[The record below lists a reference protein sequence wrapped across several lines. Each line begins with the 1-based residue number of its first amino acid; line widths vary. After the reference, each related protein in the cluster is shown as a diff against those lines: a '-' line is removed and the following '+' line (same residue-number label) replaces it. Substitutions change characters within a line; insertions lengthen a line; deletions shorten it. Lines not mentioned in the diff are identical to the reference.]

1 MICHL
6 FLHASN
12 HITGSMIRN
21 YLKVAWRNLWK
32 HKVYSMLNIL
42 GLATGIT
49 ACIII
54 LLFVFYENSFDNFHS
69 RNIYRLNEVQKYE
82 GMVAPQNVALSMYPM
97 GPTLKKDYPEIVDYT
112 RISTMGK
119 VKIWYED
126 RRHVLKSGFYV
137 DSTFLQLFDFQL
149 LKGDKKRVLQKPNSV
164 VLTEENA
171 VKIFGNQDPLGRNV
185 TIYGDDTTSFVVT
198 GILKNIPKTSH
209 LQFDALF
216 SLSTFAKPDLMN
228 NWGGNWMVTYL
239 ELSKNADVAAL
250 EKRFPD
256 FLKRNMK
263 EGGWKFY
270 ELFLQPI
277 KEVHSNSM
285 NITHDYQN
293 FQKFD
298 KNYTY
303 LFSVIALIVLL
314 IACINFM
321 NLSTARSAGRAKEI
335 GVRKASGSGRFQ
347 LGMQFL
353 GESVMLCFF
362 ALLIAVPFVYLLLPY
377 VNELSQRNLE
387 FSVFSRPSMLFSLIG
402 GSILVGI
409 VSGLYPAA
417 YLSSFNAATVLKGT
431 MQTAGKKLTFRN
443 VLVVGQFAGAIFL
456 MIATVLTVR
465 QLHYMQKANVGFERE
480 QVVTVP
486 LGMEGNKYYGALKDA
501 LLSKTNIVAVTASR
515 QKLGNNMHQTGVR
528 FHGDGPVREMASSQ
542 VVVDKD
548 YLTLYKI
555 PLVAGRNFKKEG
567 DSDNGKAYIINETLA
582 RELLK
587 ETPGKS
593 LDFLIGKNFG
603 FGGMDSAGVLIGVAK
618 DFNFNS
624 LHHKIETLCILN
636 NKDWG
641 FGEMSVKINGAR
653 ANEAIA
659 DIRSTWKTIA
669 PNDDFEYEF
678 LDDHFAELY
687 RADNTVSE
695 IVGILAVLAILI
707 SCLGLFGLAS
717 FSVEQRVKEI
727 GVRKVLG
734 ASVVQIVNLISQD
747 FLRLVV
753 VAFVIAA
760 PLAWFAMN
768 KWLEDYAYRIDV
780 SWWVFVLAGI
790 LAIAIAL
797 VTVSFQSIK
806 AALKNPVRSLR
817 SE

>member
-1 MICHL
+1 MIK
-6 FLHASN
+6 
-12 HITGSMIRN
+12 N
-21 YLKVAWRNLWK
+21 YLKIAWRNLWK
-32 HKVYSMLNIL
+32 HKVYSLLNIL

-54 LLFVFYENSFDNFHS
+54 MLFVFYEKSFDTMHS
-69 RNIYRLNEVQKYE
+69 KNIYRLDEVQKYE

-97 GPTLKKDYPEIVDYT
+97 GPTLKNDYPEILNYA

-119 VKIWYED
+119 VKLWYND
-126 RRHVLKSGFYV
+126 KRQILNSGYYV
-137 DSTFLQLFDFQL
+137 DSTFLQMFDFHL
-149 LKGDKKRVLQKPNSV
+149 LQGDKNLVLQKPNSV

-171 VKIFGNQDPLGRNV
+171 LKIFGKEEAIGKNV
-185 TIYGDDTTSFVVT
+185 TVYGGDTTTFVVT
-198 GILKNIPKTSH
+198 GVLANVPKTSH
-209 LQFDALF
+209 LQFDGLF

-239 ELSKNADVAAL
+239 ELSKDANVAAL

-270 ELFLQPI
+270 ELFLQPLR
-277 KEVHSNSM
+277 EVHSNST

-293 FQKFD
+293 YQKFD
-298 KNYTY
+298 QNYTY
-303 LFSVIALIVLL
+303 VFSVIAFIVLL

-335 GVRKASGSGRFQ
+335 GIRKASGSGRFQ
-347 LGMQFL
+347 LGLQFL
-353 GESVMLCFF
+353 GESFMLCFF
-362 ALLIAVPFVYLLLPY
+362 ALLVAIPFVYLLLPY
-377 VNELSQRNLE
+377 INELSQRKLE
-387 FSVFSRPSMLFSLIG
+387 FSIFSQPSLLLSLLG
-402 GSILVGI
+402 GAIVVGI
-409 VSGLYPAA
+409 ISGLYPAA

-431 MQTAGKKLTFRN
+431 MQTAGKKLSFRN
-443 VLVVGQFAGAIFL
+443 ILVVGQFAGAIFL

-465 QLHYMQKANVGFERE
+465 QLNYMQKANIGFDRE
-480 QVVTVP
+480 QVVTIP
-486 LGMEGNKYYGALKDA
+486 LGIQGNKNYQALKDA
-501 LLSKTNIVAVTASR
+501 LLSKSNIVAVTASR

-528 FHGDGPVREMASSQ
+528 FHGDGPVREMATSQ

-555 PLVAGRNFKKEG
+555 PLVAGRNFAKEG
-567 DSDNGKAYIINETLA
+567 DSDNGKAYIVNETMA
-582 RELLK
+582 KELLK

-593 LDFLIGKNFG
+593 LDYLIGKNFG

-636 NKDWG
+636 NNDWG
-641 FGEMSVKINGAR
+641 FGEMSVKVNSSKAK
-653 ANEAIA
+653 EAIA
-659 DIRSTWKTIA
+659 DIQSTWKEIA

-687 RADNTVSE
+687 RADNTLSE
-695 IVGILAVLAILI
+695 IVGILAMLAILI

-734 ASVVQIVNLISQD
+734 ASIVQIVNLISQD
-747 FLRLVV
+747 FLRLVII
-753 VAFVIAA
+753 AFVIAA
-760 PLAWFAMN
+760 PLAWFGMS
-768 KWLEDYAYRIDV
+768 KWLEDYAYRVDI
-780 SWWVFVLAGI
+780 SWWVFALAGVLAV
-790 LAIAIAL
+790 AIAL
-797 VTVSFQSIK
+797 MTVSFQSIK
-806 AALKNPVRSLR
+806 AALKNPVKSLR

>member
-1 MICHL
+1 VIK
-6 FLHASN
+6 
-12 HITGSMIRN
+12 N
-21 YLKVAWRNLWK
+21 YLKIAWRNLWK
-32 HKVYSMLNIL
+32 HKGYSLLNIL
-42 GLATGIT
+42 GLATGMT
-49 ACIII
+49 ACIVIM
-54 LLFVFYENSFDNFHS
+54 LFVFYEKSFDGIHS
-69 RNIYRLNEVQKYE
+69 KNIYRLDEVQKFE

-97 GPTLKKDYPEIVDYT
+97 GPTLKNDYPEILNYA

-119 VKIWYED
+119 VKVWYND
-126 RRHVLKSGFYV
+126 KKLILNSGYYV

-149 LKGDKKRVLQKPNSV
+149 LKGDRNLVLQKPNSV

-171 VKIFGNQDPLGRNV
+171 EKIFGNDNAIGKSV
-185 TIYGDDTTSFVVT
+185 TIYGGDTTTFVVT
-198 GILKNIPKTSH
+198 GILANVPKASH
-209 LQFDALF
+209 LQFDGLF

-239 ELSKNADVAAL
+239 ELSKNADVASL

-270 ELFLQPI
+270 ELFLQPL

-293 FQKFD
+293 YQKFD

-303 LFSVIALIVLL
+303 VFSIIAFIVLL

-335 GVRKASGSGRFQ
+335 GIRKASGSGRFQ
-347 LGMQFL
+347 LGLQFL

-362 ALLIAVPFVYLLLPY
+362 ALLLAIPFVYLLLPY
-377 VNELSQRNLE
+377 VNELSQRKLE
-387 FSVFSRPSMLFSLIG
+387 FSIFSQPLLLLSLLG
-402 GSILVGI
+402 GSVVVGI
-409 VSGLYPAA
+409 ISGLYPAA

-431 MQTAGKKLTFRN
+431 MQTAGKKMSFRN
-443 VLVVGQFAGAIFL
+443 ILVVGQFAGAIFL

-465 QLHYMQKANVGFERE
+465 QLHYMQKANVGFNRD
-480 QVVTVP
+480 QVITIP
-486 LGMEGNKYYGALKDA
+486 LGMEANKNYQALKDA
-501 LLSKTNIVAVTASR
+501 LLSKTNVVGVTASR
-515 QKLGNNMHQTGVR
+515 QKLGNNMHQTGVK

-542 VVVDKD
+542 VVVDRD

-555 PLVAGRNFKKEG
+555 PLVAGRNFSKES
-567 DSDNGKAYIINETLA
+567 DADNGKAYIVNETLA
-582 RELLK
+582 KELLK

-624 LHHKIETLCILN
+624 LHHKIETLCIFN

-641 FGEMSVKINGAR
+641 FGEMSVKVNSSKAK
-653 ANEAIA
+653 EAIA
-659 DIRSTWKTIA
+659 DIQSTWKEIA

-695 IVGILAVLAILI
+695 IVGILAMLAILI

-753 VAFVIAA
+753 IAFVIAA
-760 PLAWFAMN
+760 PLAWFGMN
-768 KWLEDYAYRIDV
+768 KWLEDYAYRVDV
-780 SWWVFVLAGI
+780 SWWVFALAGV

-797 VTVSFQSIK
+797 ITVSFQSIK
-806 AALKNPVRSLR
+806 AALKNPVKSLR

>member
-1 MICHL
+1 MIK
-6 FLHASN
+6 
-12 HITGSMIRN
+12 N
-21 YLKVAWRNLWK
+21 YLKIAWRNLWK
-32 HKVYSMLNIL
+32 HKGYSLLNIL
-42 GLATGIT
+42 GLATGMT
-49 ACIII
+49 ACIVIM
-54 LLFVFYENSFDNFHS
+54 LFVFYEKSFDGIHS
-69 RNIYRLNEVQKYE
+69 KNIYRLDEVQKFE

-97 GPTLKKDYPEIVDYT
+97 GPTLKNDYPEILNYA

-119 VKIWYED
+119 VKVWYND
-126 RRHVLKSGFYV
+126 KKLILNSGYYV

-149 LKGDKKRVLQKPNSV
+149 LKGDRNLVLQKPNSV

-171 VKIFGNQDPLGRNV
+171 EKIFGNDNAIGKSV
-185 TIYGDDTTSFVVT
+185 TIYGGDTTTFVVT
-198 GILKNIPKTSH
+198 GILANVPKASH
-209 LQFDALF
+209 LQFDGLF

-239 ELSKNADVAAL
+239 ELSKNADVASL

-270 ELFLQPI
+270 ELFLQPL

-293 FQKFD
+293 YQKFD

-303 LFSVIALIVLL
+303 VFSIIAFIVLL

-335 GVRKASGSGRFQ
+335 GIRKASGSGRFQ
-347 LGMQFL
+347 LGLQFL

-362 ALLIAVPFVYLLLPY
+362 ALLLAIPFVYLLLPY
-377 VNELSQRNLE
+377 VNELSQRKLE
-387 FSVFSRPSMLFSLIG
+387 FSIFSQPLLLLSLLG
-402 GSILVGI
+402 GSVVVGI
-409 VSGLYPAA
+409 ISGLYPAA

-431 MQTAGKKLTFRN
+431 MQTAGKKMSFRN
-443 VLVVGQFAGAIFL
+443 ILVVGQFAGAIFL

-465 QLHYMQKANVGFERE
+465 QLHYMQKANVGFNRD
-480 QVVTVP
+480 QVITIP
-486 LGMEGNKYYGALKDA
+486 LGMEANKNYQALKDA
-501 LLSKTNIVAVTASR
+501 LLSKTNVVGVTASR
-515 QKLGNNMHQTGVR
+515 QKLGNNMHQTGVK

-542 VVVDKD
+542 VVVDRD

-555 PLVAGRNFKKEG
+555 PLVAGRNFSKES
-567 DSDNGKAYIINETLA
+567 DADNGKAYIVNETLA
-582 RELLK
+582 KELLK

-624 LHHKIETLCILN
+624 LHHKIETLCIFN

-641 FGEMSVKINGAR
+641 FGEMSVKVNSSKAK
-653 ANEAIA
+653 EAIA
-659 DIRSTWKTIA
+659 DIQSTWKEIA

-695 IVGILAVLAILI
+695 IVGILAMLAILI

-753 VAFVIAA
+753 IAFVIAA
-760 PLAWFAMN
+760 PLAWFGMN
-768 KWLEDYAYRIDV
+768 KWLEDYAYRVDV
-780 SWWVFVLAGI
+780 SWWVFALAGV

-797 VTVSFQSIK
+797 ITVSFQSIK
-806 AALKNPVRSLR
+806 AALKNPVKSLR

>member
-1 MICHL
+1 MIK
-6 FLHASN
+6 
-12 HITGSMIRN
+12 N
-21 YLKVAWRNLWK
+21 YLKIAWRNLWK
-32 HKVYSMLNIL
+32 HKGYSLLNIL

-54 LLFVFYENSFDNFHS
+54 MLFVFYEKSFDGIHS
-69 RNIYRLNEVQKYE
+69 KNIYRLDEVQKFE
-82 GMVAPQNVALSMYPM
+82 GMVAPQKVALSMYPM
-97 GPTLKKDYPEIVDYT
+97 GPTLKKDYPEILNFA
-112 RISTMGK
+112 RISTLGK
-119 VKIWYED
+119 VKVWYND
-126 RRHVLKSGFYV
+126 KRLILNSGYYV
-137 DSTFLQLFDFQL
+137 DSTFLQMFDFQL
-149 LKGDKKRVLQKPNSV
+149 LKGDKNLVLQKPNSV

-171 VKIFGNQDPLGRNV
+171 VKIFGKEDAIGKDITV
-185 TIYGDDTTSFVVT
+185 YGGDTITFVVT
-198 GILKNIPKTSH
+198 GILANVPKTSH
-209 LQFDALF
+209 LQFDGLF

-239 ELSKNADVAAL
+239 ELSKNADVASL

-270 ELFLQPI
+270 ELFLQPLN
-277 KEVHSNSM
+277 EVHSNSTS
-285 NITHDYQN
+285 ITHDYQN
-293 FQKFD
+293 YQKFD

-303 LFSVIALIVLL
+303 VFSIIALIVLL

-335 GVRKASGSGRFQ
+335 GIRKASGSGRFQ

-353 GESVMLCFF
+353 GESVMLSFF
-362 ALLIAVPFVYLLLPY
+362 ALLIALPFVFLLLPY
-377 VNELSQRNLE
+377 VNELSQRKLE
-387 FSVFSRPSMLFSLIG
+387 FSIFTQPALLLSLVCGAIV
-402 GSILVGI
+402 VGLI
-409 VSGLYPAA
+409 SGLYPAA

-431 MQTAGKKLTFRN
+431 IQTAGKKMSFRN
-443 VLVVGQFAGAIFL
+443 ILVVGQFAGAIFL

-465 QLHYMQKANVGFERE
+465 QLNFMQKANIGFDRD
-480 QVVTVP
+480 QVITIP
-486 LGMEGNKYYGALKDA
+486 LGMEGNKNYQALKDA
-501 LLSKTNIVAVTASR
+501 LLSKSNIVGVTASR
-515 QKLGNNMHQTGVR
+515 QKLGNNMHQTGVK
-528 FHGDGPVREMASSQ
+528 FHGEGPVREMASSQ
-542 VVVDKD
+542 VVVDRD

-555 PLVAGRNFKKEG
+555 PLVAGRNFSKEG
-567 DSDNGKAYIINETLA
+567 DSDNGKAYIVNETLA
-582 RELLK
+582 KELLK

-624 LHHKIETLCILN
+624 LHHKIETLCIFN

-641 FGEMSVKINGAR
+641 FGEMSIKVNSSKVK
-653 ANEAIA
+653 EAIA
-659 DIRSTWKTIA
+659 DIQSTWKEIA

-678 LDDHFAELY
+678 LDEHFEELY

-695 IVGILAVLAILI
+695 IVGILAGLAIFI

-734 ASVVQIVNLISQD
+734 ASVSQIVNLLSMD
-747 FLRLVV
+747 FVKLVL
-753 VAFVIAA
+753 VAFIIAV

-768 KWLEDYAYRIDV
+768 KWLEDYAYRIDIPV
-780 SWWVFVLAGI
+780 WVFGMTGVLAV
-790 LAIAIAL
+790 AIAL
-797 VTVSFQSIK
+797 ITVSFQSIK
-806 AALKNPVRSLR
+806 AALKNPVKSLR

>member
-1 MICHL
+1 MIK
-6 FLHASN
+6 
-12 HITGSMIRN
+12 N
-21 YLKVAWRNLWK
+21 YLKIAWRNLWK
-32 HKVYSMLNIL
+32 HKVYSLLNIL

-54 LLFVFYENSFDNFHS
+54 MLFVFYEKSFDVMHS
-69 RNIYRLNEVQKYE
+69 KNIYRLDEVQKYE

-97 GPTLKKDYPEIVDYT
+97 GPTLKSDYPEILNYA

-119 VKIWYED
+119 VKVWYND
-126 RRHVLKSGFYV
+126 KRQILNSGYYV
-137 DSTFLQLFDFQL
+137 DSTFLQMFDFHL
-149 LKGDKKRVLQKPNSV
+149 LKGDKNLVLQKPNSV

-171 VKIFGNQDPLGRNV
+171 LKIFGKEDPIGRNV
-185 TIYGDDTTSFVVT
+185 TVYGGDTTTFVVT
-198 GILKNIPKTSH
+198 GVLANVPKTSH
-209 LQFDALF
+209 LQFDGLF

-239 ELSKNADVAAL
+239 ELSKDADVASL

-270 ELFLQPI
+270 ELFLQPLR
-277 KEVHSNSM
+277 EVHSNST

-293 FQKFD
+293 YQKFD
-298 KNYTY
+298 QNYTY
-303 LFSVIALIVLL
+303 VFSVIAFIVLL

-335 GVRKASGSGRFQ
+335 GIRKASGSGRFQ
-347 LGMQFL
+347 LGLQFL

-362 ALLIAVPFVYLLLPY
+362 ALLVAIPFVYLLLPY
-377 VNELSQRNLE
+377 INELSQRKLE
-387 FSVFSRPSMLFSLIG
+387 FSIFSQPLLLISLLG
-402 GSILVGI
+402 GAIVVGI
-409 VSGLYPAA
+409 ISGLYPAA

-431 MQTAGKKLTFRN
+431 MQTAGKKLSFRN

-465 QLHYMQKANVGFERE
+465 QLNYMQKANIGFDRE
-480 QVVTVP
+480 QVVTIP
-486 LGMEGNKYYGALKDA
+486 LGMEGNKNYQALKDA
-501 LLSKTNIVAVTASR
+501 LLSKANIVAVTASR

-555 PLVAGRNFKKEG
+555 PLVAGRNFAKEG
-567 DSDNGKAYIINETLA
+567 DSDNGKAYIVNETMA
-582 RELLK
+582 KELLK

-593 LDFLIGKNFG
+593 LDYLIGKNFG
-603 FGGMDSAGVLIGVAK
+603 FGGMDSVGVLIGVAK

-636 NKDWG
+636 NNDWG
-641 FGEMSVKINGAR
+641 FGEMSVKVNSSKAK
-653 ANEAIA
+653 EAIA
-659 DIRSTWKTIA
+659 DIQSTWKEIA

-687 RADNTVSE
+687 RADNTLSE
-695 IVGILAVLAILI
+695 IVGILAMLAILI

-747 FLRLVV
+747 FLRLVII
-753 VAFVIAA
+753 AFVIAA
-760 PLAWFAMN
+760 PLAWFGMS
-768 KWLEDYAYRIDV
+768 KWLEDYAYRIDI
-780 SWWVFVLAGI
+780 SWWVFALAGVLAV
-790 LAIAIAL
+790 AIAL
-797 VTVSFQSIK
+797 MTVSFQSIK
-806 AALKNPVRSLR
+806 AALKNPVKSLR

>member
-1 MICHL
+1 MIK
-6 FLHASN
+6 
-12 HITGSMIRN
+12 N
-21 YLKVAWRNLWK
+21 YLKIAWRNLWK
-32 HKVYSMLNIL
+32 HKGYSLLNIL

-54 LLFVFYENSFDNFHS
+54 MLFVFYEKSFDGIHS
-69 RNIYRLNEVQKYE
+69 KNIYRLDEVQKFE

-97 GPTLKKDYPEIVDYT
+97 GPTLKKDYPEILNFA
-112 RISTMGK
+112 RISTMEK
-119 VKIWYED
+119 VKIWHND
-126 RRHVLKSGFYV
+126 KRLILNSGYYV
-137 DSTFLQLFDFQL
+137 DSTFLQMFDFHL
-149 LKGDKKRVLQKPNSV
+149 LKGDKNLVLQKPNSV
-164 VLTEENA
+164 VLTEESA
-171 VKIFGNQDPLGRNV
+171 VKIFGKEEAIGKNV
-185 TIYGDDTTSFVVT
+185 TIYGGDTTTFVVT
-198 GILKNIPKTSH
+198 GVLANVPKTSH
-209 LQFDALF
+209 LQFDGLF

-239 ELSKNADVAAL
+239 ELSKNADVASL

-270 ELFLQPI
+270 ELFLQPL

-293 FQKFD
+293 YQKFD
-298 KNYTY
+298 QNYTY
-303 LFSVIALIVLL
+303 VFSIIALIVLL

-335 GVRKASGSGRFQ
+335 DIRKASGSGRFQ

-362 ALLIAVPFVYLLLPY
+362 ALLVAIPLVFLLLPY
-377 VNELSQRNLE
+377 VNELSQRKLE
-387 FSVFSRPSMLFSLIG
+387 FLVFSQPLLLLSLLGGAIVIG
-402 GSILVGI
+402 II
-409 VSGLYPAA
+409 SGLYPAA

-431 MQTAGKKLTFRN
+431 MQTAGKKLSFRN
-443 VLVVGQFAGAIFL
+443 ILVVGQFAGAIFL

-465 QLHYMQKANVGFERE
+465 QLNYMQKANVGFSRE
-480 QVVTVP
+480 QVITIP
-486 LGMEGNKYYGALKDA
+486 LGMDGNKNYQALKDA

-515 QKLGNNMHQTGVR
+515 QKLGNNMHQTGVK

-542 VVVDKD
+542 VVVDRD

-555 PLVAGRNFKKEG
+555 PLVAGRNFSKEG
-567 DSDNGKAYIINETLA
+567 DSDNGKAYIVNETLA
-582 RELLK
+582 KELLK

-624 LHHKIETLCILN
+624 LHHKIETLCIFN

-641 FGEMSVKINGAR
+641 FGEMSVKVNGAK
-653 ANEAIA
+653 AKEAIA
-659 DIRSTWKTIA
+659 DIQSTWKEIA
-669 PNDDFEYEF
+669 PNDDFEYQF
-678 LDDHFAELY
+678 LDDHFVELY

-747 FLRLVV
+747 FLRLVI
-753 VAFVIAA
+753 VAFIIAA
-760 PLAWFAMN
+760 PLAWFGMS
-768 KWLEDYAYRIDV
+768 KWLEDYAYRVDI
-780 SWWVFVLAGI
+780 SWWVFALAGI

-797 VTVSFQSIK
+797 ITVSFQSIK
-806 AALKNPVRSLR
+806 AALKDPVKSLR

>member
-1 MICHL
+1 MIK
-6 FLHASN
+6 
-12 HITGSMIRN
+12 N
-21 YLKVAWRNLWK
+21 YLKIAWRNLWK
-32 HKVYSMLNIL
+32 HKVYSLLNIL

-54 LLFVFYENSFDNFHS
+54 MLFVFYEKSFDTMHS
-69 RNIYRLNEVQKYE
+69 KNIYRLDEVQKYE

-97 GPTLKKDYPEIVDYT
+97 GPTLKNDYPEILNYA

-119 VKIWYED
+119 VKVWYNGK
-126 RRHVLKSGFYV
+126 RQILNSGYYV
-137 DSTFLQLFDFQL
+137 DSTFLQMFDFHL
-149 LKGDKKRVLQKPNSV
+149 LQGDKNLVLQKPNSV

-171 VKIFGNQDPLGRNV
+171 LKIFGKEEAIGKNV
-185 TIYGDDTTSFVVT
+185 TVYGGDTTTFVVT
-198 GILKNIPKTSH
+198 GVLANVPKTSH
-209 LQFDALF
+209 LQFDGLF

-239 ELSKNADVAAL
+239 ELSKDANVAAL

-270 ELFLQPI
+270 ELFLQPLR
-277 KEVHSNSM
+277 EVHSNST

-293 FQKFD
+293 YQKFD
-298 KNYTY
+298 QNYTY
-303 LFSVIALIVLL
+303 VFSVIAFIVLL

-335 GVRKASGSGRFQ
+335 GIRKASGSGRFQ
-347 LGMQFL
+347 LGLQFL

-362 ALLIAVPFVYLLLPY
+362 ALLVAIPFVYLLLPY
-377 VNELSQRNLE
+377 INELSQRKLE
-387 FSVFSRPSMLFSLIG
+387 FSIFSQPSLLLSLLG
-402 GSILVGI
+402 GAIVVGI
-409 VSGLYPAA
+409 ISGLYPAA

-431 MQTAGKKLTFRN
+431 MQTAGKKLSFRN
-443 VLVVGQFAGAIFL
+443 ILVVGQFAGAIFL

-465 QLHYMQKANVGFERE
+465 QLNYMQKANIGFDRE
-480 QVVTVP
+480 QVVTIP
-486 LGMEGNKYYGALKDA
+486 LGMQGNKNYQALKDA
-501 LLSKTNIVAVTASR
+501 LLSKSNIVAVTASR

-528 FHGDGPVREMASSQ
+528 FHGDGPVREMATSQ

-555 PLVAGRNFKKEG
+555 PLVAGRNFAKEG
-567 DSDNGKAYIINETLA
+567 DSDNGKAYIVNETMA
-582 RELLK
+582 KELLK

-593 LDFLIGKNFG
+593 LDYLIGKNFG

-636 NKDWG
+636 NNDWG
-641 FGEMSVKINGAR
+641 FGEMSVKVNSSKAK
-653 ANEAIA
+653 EAIA
-659 DIRSTWKTIA
+659 DIQSTWKEIA

-687 RADNTVSE
+687 RADNTLSE
-695 IVGILAVLAILI
+695 IVGILAMLAILI

-747 FLRLVV
+747 FLRLVII
-753 VAFVIAA
+753 AFVIAA
-760 PLAWFAMN
+760 PLAWFGMS
-768 KWLEDYAYRIDV
+768 KWLEDYAYRVDI
-780 SWWVFVLAGI
+780 SWWVFALAGVLAV
-790 LAIAIAL
+790 AIAL
-797 VTVSFQSIK
+797 MTVSFQSIK
-806 AALKNPVRSLR
+806 AALKNPVKSLR

>member
-1 MICHL
+1 MIK
-6 FLHASN
+6 
-12 HITGSMIRN
+12 N
-21 YLKVAWRNLWK
+21 YLKIAWRNLWK
-32 HKVYSMLNIL
+32 HKGYSLLNIL

-54 LLFVFYENSFDNFHS
+54 MLFVFYEKSFDGIHS
-69 RNIYRLNEVQKYE
+69 KNIYRLDEVQKFE
-82 GMVAPQNVALSMYPM
+82 GMVAPQKVALSMYPM
-97 GPTLKKDYPEIVDYT
+97 GPTLKKDYPEILNFA
-112 RISTMGK
+112 RISTLGK
-119 VKIWYED
+119 VKVWYND
-126 RRHVLKSGFYV
+126 KRLILNSGYYV
-137 DSTFLQLFDFQL
+137 DSTFLQMFDFQL
-149 LKGDKKRVLQKPNSV
+149 LKGDKNLVLQKPNSV

-171 VKIFGNQDPLGRNV
+171 VKIFGNEDAIGKDITV
-185 TIYGDDTTSFVVT
+185 YGGDTITFVVT
-198 GILKNIPKTSH
+198 GILANVPKTSH
-209 LQFDALF
+209 LQFDGLF

-239 ELSKNADVAAL
+239 ELSKNADVASL

-270 ELFLQPI
+270 ELFLQPLN
-277 KEVHSNSM
+277 EVHSNSTS
-285 NITHDYQN
+285 ITHDYQN
-293 FQKFD
+293 YQKFD

-303 LFSVIALIVLL
+303 VFSIIALIVLL

-335 GVRKASGSGRFQ
+335 GIRKASGSGRFQ

-353 GESVMLCFF
+353 GESVMLSFF
-362 ALLIAVPFVYLLLPY
+362 ALLIALPFVFLLLPY
-377 VNELSQRNLE
+377 VNELSQRKLE
-387 FSVFSRPSMLFSLIG
+387 FSIFTQPALLLSLVCGAIV
-402 GSILVGI
+402 VGLI
-409 VSGLYPAA
+409 SGLYPAA

-431 MQTAGKKLTFRN
+431 IQTAGKKMSFRN
-443 VLVVGQFAGAIFL
+443 ILVVGQFAGAIFL

-465 QLHYMQKANVGFERE
+465 QLNFMQKANIGFDRD
-480 QVVTVP
+480 QVITIP
-486 LGMEGNKYYGALKDA
+486 LGMEGNKNYQALKDA
-501 LLSKTNIVAVTASR
+501 LLSKSNIVGVTASR
-515 QKLGNNMHQTGVR
+515 QKLGNNMHQTGVK
-528 FHGDGPVREMASSQ
+528 FHGEGPVREMASSQ
-542 VVVDKD
+542 VVVDRD

-555 PLVAGRNFKKEG
+555 PLVAGRNFSKEG
-567 DSDNGKAYIINETLA
+567 DSDNGKAYIVNETLA
-582 RELLK
+582 KELLK

-624 LHHKIETLCILN
+624 LHHKIETLCIFN

-641 FGEMSVKINGAR
+641 FGEMSIKVNSSKVK
-653 ANEAIA
+653 EAIA
-659 DIRSTWKTIA
+659 DIQSTWKEIA

-678 LDDHFAELY
+678 LDEHFEELY

-695 IVGILAVLAILI
+695 IVGILAGLAIFI

-734 ASVVQIVNLISQD
+734 ASVSQIVNLLSMD
-747 FLRLVV
+747 FVKLVL
-753 VAFVIAA
+753 VAFIIAV

-768 KWLEDYAYRIDV
+768 KWLEDYAYRIDIPV
-780 SWWVFVLAGI
+780 WVFGMTGVLAV
-790 LAIAIAL
+790 AIAL
-797 VTVSFQSIK
+797 ITVSFQSIK
-806 AALKNPVRSLR
+806 AALKNPVKSLR